1 MYTQERVQEEG
12 EEASCSKPAGSRGSS
27 AHSTASRKSKASRQS
42 PQSSKRT
49 TSAHSRASTAE
60 IKSKSVT
67 PEEPTSR
74 ASSTHSRQTSRSK
87 EKEVSI
93 GRLSKQSTPTPNHSR
108 PSTAPGSGTKL
119 KEGSRVQ
126 SRVSSAASSTRLSR
140 HQLGLSMPQAKIV
153 VQQDGGSGRQSLS
166 TAELR
171 AEAIRSDLHK

>member
-87 EKEVSI
+87 EKEGSI
-93 GRLSKQSTPTPNHSR
+93 GRLSKQSTPNHSR
-108 PSTAPGSGTKL
+108 PSTAPGSGTKS

-126 SRVSSAASSTRLSR
+126 SRASSAASSTRLSR
-140 HQLGLSMPQAKIV
+140 HQLGLSLPQAKIV

>member
-1 MYTQERVQEEG
+1 MCTQERAQEEG

-49 TSAHSRASTAE
+49 TSAHSRASTAK

-67 PEEPTSR
+67 PEAPTSR
-74 ASSTHSRQTSRSK
+74 ASSTHSRQTSK
-87 EKEVSI
+87 EKEGSI
-93 GRLSKQSTPTPNHSR
+93 GRLSEQSTPNHSR
-108 PSTAPGSGTKL
+108 PSTAPGSWTKS

-126 SRVSSAASSTRLSR
+126 SRASSAASSTRLSR
-140 HQLGLSMPQAKIV
+140 HQLGLSLPQAKIV
-153 VQQDGGSGRQSLS
+153 VQQDGGSGRQSVS

-171 AEAIRSDLHK
+171 AETIRRDLHK